1 MKRFIAL
8 LLALAMMLTL
18 CACGKKKKKEKTPE
32 ETVPAVATPV
42 PNEPFE
48 VKITLDNLYD
58 WFDYKEFRADVKEEN
73 TGEVTSCTVNYGL
86 QLKPAF
92 TAANDPKHRDTMTIQ
107 FEAEGVVLS
116 GDFQVDFTQERPS
129 FSGTTATAEHTHVS
143 EQLRFWPKGDRTTWW
158 AFGNYSS
165 SNIMYF
171 ESFTV
176 TKASGSVW
184 LKRAEAEAT
193 PTPIPTP
200 WQAGQP

>member
-1 MKRFIAL
+1 MLLSQVLENTWTLSLDGAPFVAHRPETPFAVAL
-8 LLALAMMLTL
+8 RR
-18 CACGKKKKKEKTPE
+18 EKTYE
-32 ETVPAVATPV
+32 SDRGTVKETVVEAERVPLTEVAET
-42 PNEPFE
+42 
-48 VKITLDNLYD
+48 
-58 WFDYKEFRADVKEEN
+58 
-73 TGEVTSCTVNYGL
+73 
-86 QLKPAF
+86 
-92 TAANDPKHRDTMTIQ
+92 
-107 FEAEGVVLS
+107 AEGVVLS

-143 EQLRFWPKGDRTTWW
+143 EQLRFWPKEDRTTWW

-171 ESFTV
+171 ESFAV

-184 LKRAEAEAT
+184 LKRAETAPT

>member
-116 GDFQVDFTQERPS
+116 GDFEVDFTPEKPS

-176 TKASGSVW
+176 TKATGSVW
-184 LKRAEAEAT
+184 LKRAETEVT

-200 WQAGQP
+200 WQASQP

>member
-1 MKRFIAL
+1 MKRTIAL
-8 LLALAMMLTL
+8 LLALCMMMTL
-18 CACGKKKKKEKTPE
+18 CACGKNKKSREAE
-32 ETVPAVATPV
+32 APAPAAATPV
-42 PNEPFE
+42 PNEAFE
-48 VKITLDNLYD
+48 VKIGLDNLYD

-73 TGEVTSCTVNYGL
+73 TGEVTSCTVAYGL
-86 QLKPAF
+86 QLKPGF
-92 TAANDPKHRDTMTIQ
+92 TAANDPKHRDTMTID
-107 FEAEGVVLS
+107 FEADGVVLS
-116 GDFQVDFTQERPS
+116 GNFEVDFMPERPVYTGVTDS
-129 FSGTTATAEHTHVS
+129 EEHPHVS

-158 AFGNYSS
+158 VFGNYSS

-184 LKRAEAEAT
+184 LKRAEEEVG

>member
-1 MKRFIAL
+1 MKRMIAL
-8 LLALAMMLTL
+8 LLALTMALTF
-18 CACGKKKKKEKTPE
+18 CACGKKKKKDKTPE
-32 ETVPAVATPV
+32 NTAPAVVTPV

-171 ESFTV
+171 ESFAV

-184 LKRAEAEAT
+184 LKRAETAPT

>member
-8 LLALAMMLTL
+8 LLALTMMLSFS
-18 CACGKKKKKEKTPE
+18 ACGKKKKKDKTPE
-32 ETVPAVATPV
+32 NTAPAVVAPV

-86 QLKPAF
+86 QLKEGF

-116 GDFQVDFTQERPS
+116 GDFQVDFTPEKPA
-129 FSGTTATAEHTHVS
+129 FSGTAATTEHTHV
-143 EQLRFWPKGDRTTWW
+143 EETLRFWPKGDRTTWW

-184 LKRAEAEAT
+184 LKRAEGGPT

-200 WQAGQP
+200 WQSGRS